1 MTAHAQPVTRVAQH
15 AFGVHTRGRG
25 LVDVTATLDDFV
37 RGCGVKDGLANVFC
51 HHTSCSLIIGENAD
65 PTVQSDLERFF
76 ARLVPDGDALFEHDA
91 EGPDD
96 MPAHVRSVLTACSIA
111 IPVHG
116 GKLALGTWQAVYLWE
131 HRTRAHQRRIT
142 MTVIGT

>member
-1 MTAHAQPVTRVAQH
+1 MTKLAQH
-15 AFGVHTRGRG
+15 AFTIHTRGRG
-25 LVDVTATLDDFV
+25 LHDIGAQLNDFV
-37 RGCGVKDGLANVFC
+37 RGTGVKDGLANVFV

-65 PTVQSDLERFF
+65 PAVQADLERFF

-96 MPAHVRSVLTACSIA
+96 MPAHVRSVLTASSLG

-116 GKLALGTWQAVYLWE
+116 GKLALGTWQGVYLWE
-131 HRTRAHQRRIT
+131 HRTRAHQRKIT
-142 MTVIGT
+142 VTVIGR